1 MTEEQAI
8 KRAQTIAKQRGEF
21 VAVVYADDEDGYQP
35 ATEWAMDTHFATLPA
50 IHMAGPDGELQ
61 Q

>member
-8 KRAQTIAKQRGEF
+8 KRAQTLAKRRREF
-21 VAVVYADDEDGYQP
+21 VAVVYVDDEDGYQP
-35 ATEWAMDTHFATLPA
+35 ATEWDMETHFSTLPA
-50 IHMAGPDGELQ
+50 IHMVGPDGELQ